1 MNEERKKRLTPRV
14 KMRMIQAALLVAA
27 VVVVFA
33 AGAVWSRTGSAT
45 TVTSDLISQR
55 IRAVSEFATV
65 EYHYTNM
72 GKFENQVDFY
82 GWKVPLTR
90 KRFIVSY
97 DGVIKAGID
106 AEHVA
111 VKVHGKTVTVTLPA
125 AQVLSHEID
134 DGSLQIF
141 DETTN
146 IFNPLKI
153 SDYTGFA
160 ADQKSAVESKAIE
173 NGLLTEAADKAR
185 DAVLRLLGLAPGMEA
200 YQIEVN
206 IAN

>member
-1 MNEERKKRLTPRV
+1 MNEERKRRFTPHI
-14 KMRMIQAALLVAA
+14 KLRMIQAALLVAS

-33 AGAVWSRTGSAT
+33 AGAVWSRAGSAT
-45 TVTSDLISQR
+45 TVTSDLLSQR

-97 DGVIKAGID
+97 DGAIKAGVD
-106 AEHVA
+106 AEKIA
-111 VKVHGKTVTVTLPA
+111 VQVHGKAVTITLPA

-134 DGSLQIF
+134 DDSLQIF

-160 ADQKSAVESKAIE
+160 ADQKSTVESKAVQ

-185 DAVLRLLGLAPGMEA
+185 DAVTRLLGLVPGMEA
-200 YQIEVN
+200 YRIEVKN
-206 IAN
+206 AN

>member
-1 MNEERKKRLTPRV
+1 MNEERKKRFPARV
-14 KMRMIQAALLVAA
+14 KRRVIQAVVLAA
-27 VVVVFA
+27 AIVVVFA

-55 IRAVSEFATV
+55 IRAVSELATV

-72 GKFENQVDFY
+72 GKFEDQVDFY

-97 DGVIKAGID
+97 DGIIKAGVD
-106 AEHVA
+106 AAQAA
-111 VKVHGKTVTVTLPA
+111 VQVHDKTVTVTLPA
-125 AQVLSHEID
+125 AAVLSHEID
-134 DGSLQIF
+134 DDSLQIF

-153 SDYTGFA
+153 SDYAGFA
-160 ADQKSAVESKAIE
+160 ADQKKAVESKAIE

-185 DAVLRLLGLAPGMEA
+185 DAVTRLLGLAPGMEA
-200 YQIEVN
+200 YQIE
-206 IAN
+206 IKIDD

>member
-1 MNEERKKRLTPRV
+1 MNEERKRRFTPRV
-14 KMRMIQAALLVAA
+14 KLRMVQAALLVAA

-33 AGAVWSRTGSAT
+33 AGAVWSRAGSAT
-45 TVTSDLISQR
+45 TVTSDLLSQR
-55 IRAVSEFATV
+55 IRAVSELATV

-97 DGVIKAGID
+97 DGVIKAGVNADKI
-106 AEHVA
+106 A
-111 VKVHGKTVTVTLPA
+111 VQVRGKTVTVTLPA
-125 AQVLSHEID
+125 AEVLSHEID
-134 DGSLQIF
+134 DDSLQIF

-160 ADQKSAVESKAIE
+160 ADQKSAVESKATQ

-185 DAVLRLLGLAPGMEA
+185 DAVAHLLSLAPGMEA
-200 YQIEVN
+200 YQIEVKTTD
-206 IAN
+206 